1 MRTKTAEIIMTQSEL
16 ITDTYVKTFYI

>member
-1 MRTKTAEIIMTQSEL
+1 MRTKTAEVIMTQSEL